1 MQLSDLIAPDRVIV
15 GLRAGDKTQL
25 LNELARLAA
34 GRISVEAHGILAAL
48 SARERLG
55 STGFGRGF
63 ALPHARVDGVEQ
75 LFGLFVRLAQ
85 PIDFAAVDGQPVDL
99 VFLLLIPPGAGN
111 DHVGA
116 LAAVARRMRDEDILQ
131 RVRKAHGAANLY
143 RILASTVP

>member
-1 MQLSDLIAPDRVIV
+1 MELSDLIAPDRVIV

-25 LNELARLAA
+25 LSELARQAA
-34 GRISVEAHGILAAL
+34 ARISVDAHGILAAL

-55 STGFGRGF
+55 STGFGGGF

-85 PIDFAAVDGQPVDL
+85 PIDFAAIDGQPVDL
-99 VFLLLIPPGAGN
+99 VFLLLIPPRAGN

-116 LAAVARRMRDEDILQ
+116 LAAVARRMRDQSTLQ
-131 RVRKAHGAANLY
+131 SVRKANGAANLY
-143 RILASTVP
+143 RVLASTVP

>member
-1 MQLSDLIAPDRVIV
+1 MHLSDLIAPDRVFV
-15 GLRAGDKTQL
+15 NLRIADKAQL
-25 LNELARLAA
+25 LGELAKQAA
-34 GRISVEAHGILAAL
+34 ARISVEAQAIVAAL

-75 LFGLFVRLAQ
+75 VFGLFVRLAQ
-85 PIDFAAVDGQPVDL
+85 PIDFAAIDGQPVDL

-116 LAAVARRMRDEDILQ
+116 LAAVARRMRDDNTLRQI
-131 RVRKAHGAANLY
+131 RKANSAISLY
-143 RILASTVP
+143 RALADSGP